1 MLALFR
7 NNSFFTIFLL
17 AAYIVVLRLSAL
29 LGWVS
34 PSEGEDVS
42 GGWFYYWLLGRFDA
56 TSQMSA
62 QVAAALVFVQALL
75 VHRLA
80 DKYRMMEERTW
91 LPALLYG
98 LAASCVPD
106 FLFLSPALVVT
117 TFILLGLQQL
127 FSVYRRPLAF
137 SAIFD
142 AAVWFTVATLF
153 YPPVVWFLLAGFLSF
168 FILRSFSLREQIV
181 YAVGILA
188 ILTIVHAPL
197 YWYDLLD
204 DFWAIQLSRSFSWPH
219 PSIPQEL
226 RLRLSV
232 GMVSGLLLIAA
243 LGFSVYYHR
252 RAIQVKKYIDVLYW
266 FFLAGTLSA
275 FFRLGN
281 TLDGFLL
288 CMPSA
293 GIFLSYLFQGF
304 RRNPLIE
311 FFHLTL
317 FISVL
322 VVQFSSKFF

>member
-34 PSEGEDVS
+34 PLEGDNVS
-42 GGWFYYWLLGRFDA
+42 GGWFYYWLLGHFDA
-56 TSQMSA
+56 MPRISA

-75 VHRLA
+75 VNRLVG
-80 DKYRMMEERTW
+80 KYRMMEERTW
-91 LPALLYG
+91 LPALSYG
-98 LAASCVPD
+98 LAASCIPD

-137 SAIFD
+137 SAVFD

-153 YPPVVWFLLAGFLSF
+153 YPPAVWFLLAGFLSF

-188 ILTIVHAPL
+188 ILIIVHTGL
-197 YWYDLLD
+197 FWYDLLD
-204 DFWAIQLSRSFSWPH
+204 DFWAIQLARSFSWPH
-219 PSIPQEL
+219 PSIPQEP

-232 GMVSGLLLIAA
+232 GIVGGLLLVAA
-243 LGFSVYYHR
+243 LGFNVYYHR
-252 RAIQVKKYIDVLYW
+252 RTIQVKKYNDVLYW

-275 FFRLGN
+275 FFRLGS

-293 GIFLSYLFQGF
+293 SIFLGYLFQSS

-311 FFHLTL
+311 FFHLAL

-322 VVQFSSKFF
+322 VLQFSSKFF